1 MLRKVLY
8 TFLLMVFALSLFS
21 QTSLQGKIT
30 EEESG
35 EPVIFAT
42 VAIYKGGVLISG
54 TESDLEGNFIFS
66 DIDPGNYDVE
76 VRFIGLATRREVGVV
91 VKSGK
96 TTKLDFQLKPEGVVV
111 DGIEIVD
118 YKVPLIDFDNTTSQ
132 KTVTSENIRNIPTRN
147 VNRIVATTAGIAST
161 DGGAV
166 SIRGSRSN
174 ATDYYVDGIRVSG
187 NASVLPASEIEQLQV
202 VTGGLEAKYGDVT
215 GGIISITS
223 KGPSN
228 KFGGGIELENSRYL
242 DAFGTNLANFN
253 MSGPILKNKDGNSI
267 LGFRIAGQY
276 NFNLDN
282 SPSATGVFRL
292 SEDKIRALEEDP
304 TTEIGGAALP
314 SAEWL
319 TLDDVD
325 GALATRPN
333 EDNQSINITGRLDA
347 QVSKAID
354 MSFTG
359 SYNNGYNRFS
369 PSPQWAFLN
378 WTNNPY
384 FYSNGIRTNVRFRH
398 RLGRQGISDKD
409 ETQKGSTT
417 IRNAS
422 YTLQVG
428 YESRGNRTADFR
440 HGDNLF
446 NYGYY
451 GNQEFNAPPFIG
463 VVEDTSVWK
472 TSNMQEL
479 FSNVFFD
486 HIDFS
491 DENPIGEYQ
500 RDETVNPVL
509 SKYQR
514 INGNLIG
521 AAVNV
526 WNNNYFSNVGSVYNV
541 VNRGLNDIYTLNLN
555 AQFDLLPGGSIENR
569 HNIQFGFL
577 YEQRANRFY
586 SINPRELWQVA
597 AQQANAHFTG
607 VDTTSLSG
615 ETTFLTLNG
624 VSYEFQVYDRKF
636 EERSDNLF
644 YKAIREKY
652 GLELTDYFNVNGLR
666 PEDLS
671 LDMFSASELN
681 NWGGI
686 GLYYYGYDYLGN
698 QLTSQP
704 SFDDFFTSRDEN
716 GRRNFPVAAN
726 QPIYGAAYIQ
736 DKFSYK
742 DLILRVGLR
751 VDYFD
756 ANTKVLDDPYS
767 LYAIESAEEFYTRT
781 GGQKPESVGND
792 FKVYV
797 GGEESNDV
805 VAYRQGDQWYSP
817 NGTATEGNL
826 LFPGGLVF
834 PSYKIP
840 GQNIKD
846 PEFDPSTTFVDY
858 TPQVNF
864 MPRVSFSFPISQDA
878 GFFAHYDVKVQ
889 RPPSNNVFTP
899 LDYFYFTEI
908 DRLNQGGAPANNP
921 NLKPEKTVD
930 FEVGFQ
936 QKITQS
942 SAIKLSA
949 YYREMRDMIQRRYY
963 LFVPFVT
970 EYQTYGNID
979 FGTTKGFTLA
989 YDLRRTNNVEFSGSY
1004 TLQFA
1009 DGTGSSANGI
1019 STERGNIRVLLPL
1032 SVDERHR
1039 FVGSLDYR
1047 YSEGKRYNG
1056 PTFRGVNLFENTGL
1070 NVQAV
1075 AVSGRPYT
1083 RLQNPTPFG
1092 GNGFTGDI
1100 NGARLPWTF
1109 NLDARLDKTFS
1120 LGGKA
1125 TPNRLFINTYV
1136 RVTNVL
1142 NRRNIIG
1149 VYPITGSPTDDGYI
1163 VSRFGQDRLRQIA
1176 GDGKNVDSFL
1186 AAHYWRLND
1195 GGAGGSNFALPRN
1208 IVLGAIID
1216 F

>member
-1 MLRKVLY
+1 MSKKLIL
-8 TFLLMVFALSLFS
+8 TLLSLFVTIGIYA

-30 EEESG
+30 DEETG
-35 EPVIFAT
+35 EPVVFAT
-42 VAIYKGGVLISG
+42 IAIYKGGTLISG
-54 TESDLEGNFIFS
+54 TESDLEGNYIFA
-66 DIDPGNYDVE
+66 DIDPGSYDIE
-76 VRFIGLATRREVGVV
+76 VRFIGLATRIEQGVV
-91 VKSGK
+91 VQSGK
-96 TTKLDFQLKPEGVVV
+96 NTKLDIVLKPEGVVL

-147 VNRIVATTAGIAST
+147 VNKIVATTAGISSN
-161 DGGAV
+161 DGGAI

-187 NASVLPASEIEQLQV
+187 IIPASEIDQLQI

-228 KFGGGIELENSRYL
+228 SFGGGVELETSYNL
-242 DAFGTNLANFN
+242 DAYGYNLANFN
-253 MSGPILKNKDGNSI
+253 FSGPLVKNKTGNSI
-267 LGFRIAGQY
+267 LGFRLAGQY
-276 NFNLDN
+276 NYSLDN
-282 SPSATGVFRL
+282 APSPTGAFRL
-292 SEDKIRALEEDP
+292 SEEKIRELEANP
-304 TTEIGGAALP
+304 TTEIDGADLP

-319 TLDDVD
+319 SMEDM
-325 GALATRPN
+325 GPALATRPN
-333 EDNQSINITGRLDA
+333 EQSQSFNFTGRIDA
-347 QVSKAID
+347 QLSRNIDVSF
-354 MSFTG
+354 SG
-359 SYNNGYNRFS
+359 SYNNGYNRFA
-369 PSPQWAFLN
+369 PSQQWALLN
-378 WTNNPY
+378 WVNNPY
-384 FYSNGIRTNVRFRH
+384 VFNDGIRTNVRLRH
-398 RLGRQGISDKD
+398 RLGRQGINDRNKSQSQN
-409 ETQKGSTT
+409 TS

-422 YTLQVG
+422 YTIQIG
-428 YESRGNRTADFR
+428 YENRGSNRADLR
-440 HGDNLF
+440 HGENLF
-446 NYGYY
+446 NYGFY

-472 TSNMQEL
+472 TSTMQEL

-486 HIDFS
+486 HIDFA
-491 DENPIGEYQ
+491 DENPIGEYM
-500 RDETVNPVL
+500 RDEVYNPVL
-509 SKYQR
+509 SSYQN

-521 AAVNV
+521 PAVNV
-526 WNNNYFSNVGSVYNV
+526 WSGTYFNNVGSVYNV
-541 VNRGLNDIYTLNLN
+541 VNKANNDTYTLNFN

-569 HNIQFGFL
+569 HNIQFGFM
-577 YEQRANRFY
+577 YEQRAIRSYN
-586 SINPRELWQVA
+586 INPRQLWQVA

-615 ETTFLTLNG
+615 ETTFLILNG
-624 VSYEFQVYDRKF
+624 VSYDFPVYNRKF
-636 EERSDNLF
+636 EDRPDNLF
-644 YKAIREKY
+644 YRAIREKY
-652 GLELTDYFNVNGLR
+652 GLELTDYFNVNGLN

-686 GLYYYGYDYLGN
+686 GLNYLGYDYLG
-698 QLTSQP
+698 QKLTSQP
-704 SFDDFFTSRDEN
+704 SFNDFFTARDEA
-716 GRRNFPVAAN
+716 GRRTFPVAAN

-751 VDYFD
+751 IDYFD
-756 ANTKVLDDPYS
+756 ANTRVLDDPYS
-767 LYAIESAEEFYTRT
+767 LYGIESAEEFFTRT
-781 GGQKPESVGND
+781 GGTRPESIGED
-792 FKVYV
+792 YKVYLA
-797 GGEESNDV
+797 GEESNEI
-805 VAYRQGDQWYSP
+805 VAYRQGDQWFST

-846 PEFDPSTTFVDY
+846 PNFDPNTTFVDY

-864 MPRVSFSFPISQDA
+864 MPRVSFSFPISEEA

-889 RPPSNNVFTP
+889 RPPSNNIFTP
-899 LDYFYFTEI
+899 LDYFFFTEI
-908 DRLNQGGAPANNP
+908 DRLNGGGPANNP

-936 QKITQS
+936 QKISQS
-942 SAIKLSA
+942 SAIKVSA
-949 YYREMRDMIQRRYY
+949 YYREMRDMIQRRFY

-979 FGTTKGFTLA
+979 FGTTKGFSFG
-989 YDLRRTNNVEFSGSY
+989 YDLRRTNNVELSTSY

-1032 SVDERHR
+1032 SFDERHR
-1039 FVGSLDYR
+1039 LVASLDYR
-1047 YSEGKRYNG
+1047 YDQGKRYNG
-1056 PTFRGVNLFENTGL
+1056 PTIRGARIFENTGL

-1083 RLQNPTPFG
+1083 RLQNAAPFG
-1092 GNGFTGDI
+1092 GSGFTGDI
-1100 NGARLPWTF
+1100 NGARLPWNF
-1109 NLDARLDKTFS
+1109 NIDARLDRTFM
-1120 LGGKA
+1120 LGGK
-1125 TPNRLFINTYV
+1125 TTTNRVFINAYV

-1142 NRRNIIG
+1142 DRRNIVG
-1149 VYPITGSPTDDGYI
+1149 VYPVTGSPTDDGYI
-1163 VSRFGQDRLRQIA
+1163 VSRFGQDRLRQIRE
-1176 GDGKNVDSFL
+1176 DGKNVDSFL
-1186 AAHYWRLND
+1186 AAHFWRMND
-1195 GGAGGSNFALPRN
+1195 AGNFSLPRN
-1208 IVLGAIID
+1208 IVLGTIID